1 MKVYDKAK
9 MKPKNFAR
17 LDREVRSVTN
27 ASVTDRHQ
35 CATSADAAPRCLLP
49 WSALPTPALAL

>member
-17 LDREVRSVTN
+17 LDREARGDSLRLTILQHDHL
-27 ASVTDRHQ
+27 AIRFA
-35 CATSADAAPRCLLP
+35 AT
-49 WSALPTPALAL
+49 